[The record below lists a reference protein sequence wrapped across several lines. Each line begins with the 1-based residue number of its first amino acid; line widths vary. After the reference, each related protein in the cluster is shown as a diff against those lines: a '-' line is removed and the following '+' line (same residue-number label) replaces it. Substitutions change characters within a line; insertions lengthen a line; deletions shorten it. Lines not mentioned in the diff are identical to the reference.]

1 MHIHTERKGYI
12 MTTTTLN
19 LANPSSSRT
28 QLWAENANINT
39 VDSAGLTM
47 RYLKMGQGEPLVLIH
62 TLRTQLDYFSK
73 IIPELAKHYTVYALD
88 LPGHGYSDITK
99 QVHDKPLFIHH
110 VTELIKTL
118 KLEDVT
124 LVGESVGGSIS
135 LGIAAQAKVSI
146 SRVIALNPADY
157 VNSNGL
163 DRSSTLGKILFTGI
177 RLPFI
182 GWIISNAEKRDVLQQ
197 VLEGGFENNSNLPAY
212 LVDEFSR
219 VGNRKGYSKAF
230 RSIFLNWKSWTE
242 GQKAY
247 SNIKVPVTLV
257 YADHDWATT
266 AERHSNKALIKDA
279 TLITIKDCGHFS
291 ALDRPEQ
298 VVKAILQGDA

>member
-1 MHIHTERKGYI
+1 
-12 MTTTTLN
+12 MTTTTLK
-19 LANPSSSRT
+19 LANSTSNQTP
-28 QLWAENANINT
+28 LWAENANINT

-88 LPGHGYSDITK
+88 LPGHGYSDITN

-110 VTELIKTL
+110 VTELIKVL
-118 KLEDVT
+118 KLENVT

-135 LGIAAQAKVSI
+135 LGIAAQTKISI
-146 SRVIALNPADY
+146 NRVIALNPADY

-182 GWIISNAEKRDVLQQ
+182 GWVISNAEKRDVLKQ
-197 VLEGGFENNSNLPAY
+197 VLEGGFENNSNLPAN

-219 VGNRKGYSKAF
+219 VGNRKGYGKAF
-230 RSIFLNWKSWTE
+230 RSIFLNWNSWTE
-242 GQKAY
+242 GQKQY
-247 SNIKVPVTLV
+247 PNIKVPVTLV
-257 YADHDWATT
+257 YSDHDWSAT
-266 AERHSNKALIKDA
+266 AERQSNKELIKGA

-291 ALDRPEQ
+291 SLDQPEQ
-298 VVKAILQGDA
+298 VVKAILQGEA